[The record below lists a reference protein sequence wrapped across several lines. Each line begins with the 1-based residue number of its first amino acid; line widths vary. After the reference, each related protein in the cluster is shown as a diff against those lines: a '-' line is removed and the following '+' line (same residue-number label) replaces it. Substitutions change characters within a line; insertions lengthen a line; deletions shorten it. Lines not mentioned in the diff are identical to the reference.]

1 MIRVFLC
8 SVPIDTYLLFVFC
21 SIVYLSAEEIH
32 KDVLNLSEA
41 NKVNP
46 KDYSAGYPSEEKPVF
61 FGHYWLEG
69 EKPMVQAP
77 NVCCVDYSV
86 AKKGKLVAY
95 RFDGETELRQEKFC
109 W

>member
-1 MIRVFLC
+1 MLRTYWNIFFPVFYSIIFLAVDEIQRV
-8 SVPIDTYLLFVFC
+8 
-21 SIVYLSAEEIH
+21 
-32 KDVLNLSEA
+32 VLNLSEV

-46 KDYSAGYPSEEKPVF
+46 KDHSAGYSSEEKSVF

-69 EKPMVQAP
+69 EEPMVQAP

-86 AKKGKLVAY
+86 AIKGKLVAY
-95 RFDGETELRQEKFC
+95 RFDGETELKKEKFC

>member
-1 MIRVFLC
+1 
-8 SVPIDTYLLFVFC
+8 
-21 SIVYLSAEEIH
+21 
-32 KDVLNLSEA
+32 VLNLSEV

-46 KDYSAGYPSEEKPVF
+46 KDYSAGYSSEEKSVS

-69 EKPMVQAP
+69 EEPMVQAP

-95 RFDGETELRQEKFC
+95 RFDGETEFRQEKFC